1 MGTTRLILRGKAKWA
16 KVFESNRDMN
26 GFEGAYRPYDGA
38 YSIQLEM
45 DKENYDKLEAS
56 GAAKANKIRR
66 KEVDKLGTTEIRF
79 IRKHKDRFE
88 WASGAPKV
96 MKADGSEWSFADDG
110 LIGNDSDVE
119 VEISVYTT
127 TKATGSRLESV
138 TVINPVEY
146 DEFSKHGK
154 DAPSEEVPF

>member
-1 MGTTRLILRGKAKWA
+1 MGTTRITLRGKAKWA

-26 GFEGAYRPYDGA
+26 GFEGAYKPYDGA

-56 GAAKANKIRR
+56 GAAKANKIKR
-66 KEVDKLGTTEIRF
+66 KEVDKLGTTEIKF
-79 IRKHKDRFE
+79 IRKHKDKFE

-119 VEISVYTT
+119 LEISVYTT
-127 TKATGSRLESV
+127 SKATGSRLESV
-138 TVINPVEY
+138 TVLNPVEY
-146 DEFSKHGK
+146 NEFSKHEE
-154 DAPSEEVPF
+154 DEEVPF